1 MIDELE
7 ALYSDFTMK
16 ICELEGVDEAELE
29 KMLDLLGKIQQ
40 EYALSATIPKKLAGI
55 LMDFYAIVL
64 ACADYYKTEAEKQA
78 IFEAVDRL
86 AQKARD
92 ICFG

>member
-16 ICELEGVDEAELE
+16 ICELEGVDKEELE
-29 KMLDLLGKIQQ
+29 KLLDLLEQIQQ
-40 EYALSATIPKKLAGI
+40 EYALSDTIPKQLAGI

-64 ACADYYKTEAEKQA
+64 AYADYYKTKEEKQA

>member
-29 KMLDLLGKIQQ
+29 KLLDLLGKIQQ
-40 EYALSATIPKKLAGI
+40 EYALSATIPKK
-55 LMDFYAIVL
+55 
-64 ACADYYKTEAEKQA
+64 
-78 IFEAVDRL
+78 
-86 AQKARD
+86 
-92 ICFG
+92 